1 MQDLTISLV
10 QIDQVWEDK
19 KANFSLYEE
28 ELARIEKTDLILLPE
43 MFQTGFS
50 MNTEL
55 AEPFATS
62 ESIAWLKEKAKEKQ
76 AAIYTSL
83 MIIEN
88 GETTNR
94 GVFVCPSGELDF
106 YDKRKTF
113 TLAGEHQKIT
123 AGKFQKIIDYLGW
136 KIQLQICYDLRFPE
150 IHRNKWNSSN
160 GSADYDVLLFVANWP
175 AKRGEHWRTLLKA
188 RAIENQCFVAAV
200 NRVGKDM
207 KELYYIGDST
217 IFDALG
223 NQLND
228 FSNEQGVVSTV
239 LEFQDLQ
246 KIRAALPFLKDQDVT
261 NC

>member
-19 KANFSLYEE
+19 KANLSIYESA
-28 ELARIEKTDLILLPE
+28 LVGIGKTDLILLPE

-50 MNTEL
+50 MNTDL
-55 AEPFATS
+55 AEPFNS
-62 ESIAWLKEKAKEKQ
+62 SQSIAWLKEKAKEKQ

-83 MIIEN
+83 MIVDN
-88 GETTNR
+88 GKTTNR
-94 GVFVCPSGELDF
+94 GVFVYPNGELDY

-113 TLAGEHQKIT
+113 TLAGEHEKIT
-123 AGKFQKIIDYLGW
+123 AGTTQKIIDYLGW

-160 GSADYDVLLFVANWP
+160 GSAAYDVLLFVANWP

-188 RAIENQCFVAAV
+188 RAIENQCYVAAV
-200 NRVGKDM
+200 NRVGKDLKDLDYM
-207 KELYYIGDST
+207 GDST

-223 NQLND
+223 NQLNN
-228 FSNEQGVVSTV
+228 FSNEQDV
-239 LEFQDLQ
+239 LQNVLKHEALLKTRTD
-246 KIRAALPFLKDQDVT
+246 LPFLQDQDVT
-261 NC
+261 KS